1 MLKLYL
7 YNLCFVNNLLIAPI
21 NIDVFSKAKYRIST
35 KMHKNSNIMKGMQ
48 QLLFVC
54 NFVRPQ
60 QSEDNSFQMNKR
72 EV

>member
-7 YNLCFVNNLLIAPI
+7 YYLCFVNNLLIAAI
-21 NIDVFSKAKYRIST
+21 NIDVFSKAKYGIST
-35 KMHKNSNIMKGMQ
+35 KTHKNSNIMKGMQ

-54 NFVRPQ
+54 NFVTPQ
-60 QSEDNSFQMNKR
+60 QPEDNSFQMNKR